1 MSSGPPPDSSP
12 APSAGREDN
21 GLLAAMYVP
30 LTDVDRTVGQTL
42 LTMLG
47 RARIAAYL
55 MTVELG
61 GSEDRRLFV
70 AAEERADAR
79 AIVAAALRAMRDSGE
94 APLAADAVD
103 PAPSDPLTG
112 MDTDAAFAAIV
123 ADWHVDTVAA
133 VREAERQLRE
143 EDAEWRAKLQRPPV
157 DEPVWLD
164 EDHYVPPPPPPLPR
178 LAGPTVAAMSLLA
191 VSILVLGLGGKFGL
205 AANLSFLL
213 GVCGVLVGAYM
224 LVMRLRE
231 RHDDD
236 DDGAVL

>member
-1 MSSGPPPDSSP
+1 MTTDPPGDTPRAP
-12 APSAGREDN
+12 AERVDN
-21 GLLAAMYVP
+21 GLIAPMYVP
-30 LTDVDRTVGQTL
+30 LTDVDDEVGRRL
-42 LTMLG
+42 ITMLG

-55 MTVELG
+55 LPTEVEG
-61 GSEDRRLFV
+61 EQRRLYV

-79 AIVAAALRAMRDSGE
+79 AIVAAALRAMREPEDDV
-94 APLAADAVD
+94 AAEPIEPPRDVLEGVD
-103 PAPSDPLTG
+103 TN
-112 MDTDAAFAAIV
+112 AAFDALV
-123 ADWHVDTVAA
+123 ADWHVDTLAA
-133 VREAERQLRE
+133 VREAERQLRQ

-164 EDHYVPPPPPPLPR
+164 DDHYVPPPPPPLPR

-191 VSILVLGLGGKFGL
+191 ISILLLGLGGKFGL

-231 RHDDD
+231 RNDDD
-236 DDGAVL
+236 DDGAVI